1 MTAHVPPR
9 FSWLAHELSVWHVP
23 LSDKLMRAVQLA
35 EVGKPLQDAEV
46 ETPKLGASEVL
57 VRVAACGI
65 CHSDAHY
72 RGGISPV
79 AHLPLTLGHEV
90 AGRVEAV
97 GEEVTH
103 VSPHDRVYVHY
114 LVSCGHCDF
123 CLPRSRA
130 ILRSEGK

>member
-1 MTAHVPPR
+1 M
-9 FSWLAHELSVWHVP
+9 
-23 LSDKLMRAVQLA
+23 Q
-35 EVGKPLQDAEV
+35 VGKPLQDAEV
-46 ETPKLGASEVL
+46 ETPKLEPCDVL

-97 GEEVTH
+97 GSEVTH
-103 VSPHDRVYVHY
+103 VSPQDRVYVHY
-114 LVSCGHCDF
+114 LVNCGHCYF
-123 CLPRSRA
+123 CRRGHEQFCVQGQMIESIATVVTPSLSKS
-130 ILRSEGK
+130 LVEM